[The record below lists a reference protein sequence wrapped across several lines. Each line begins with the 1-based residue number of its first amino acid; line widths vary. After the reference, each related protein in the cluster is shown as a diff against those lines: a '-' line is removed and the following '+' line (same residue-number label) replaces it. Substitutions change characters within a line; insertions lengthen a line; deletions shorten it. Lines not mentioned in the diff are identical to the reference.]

1 MHSFTAYK
9 SSWFGLCMVALV
21 EGRFPTILSELIR
34 ALFCLIFCNIYFD
47 ITSRN
52 HAGLTVYTLYEK
64 NTNIKLGLRA
74 NLLATQH
81 NSLGKSF

>member
-1 MHSFTAYK
+1 MSEFTSCPK
-9 SSWFGLCMVALV
+9 LPDLTLV
-21 EGRFPTILSELIR
+21 EGRYPSVLSEMIR

-74 NLLATQH
+74 NLLATKH
-81 NSLGKSF
+81 NGLGKSF